1 MLDSCQAFQGM
12 EGFNGENYL
21 FLYLYHIL
29 LCLGFY
35 QQPRKP
41 EFIGHL
47 YNLQAMGTQL
57 SLYFEINKKKKF
69 CCGRILCC
77 FQFQI
82 TSFEIA

>member
-57 SLYFEINKKKKF
+57 SLYFEINKKKK
-69 CCGRILCC
+69 ILLWKNPLLLSISNY
-77 FQFQI
+77 FI
-82 TSFEIA
+82 